1 MNKEIYFEERWTPI
15 TSKSVPNI
23 IEGMY
28 FISDRGRVISKSSHR
43 KNIKILALVQTVN
56 GYYRVNLRDNNGN
69 GRYYLIHRIEM
80 IEFYPVPNYED
91 LQVNHFDGNKANNC
105 IWNLEWVTPSYN
117 IKHAFMLGLKH
128 QYHGEDCSFSTIT
141 NAQAEQIAQMIC
153 SQKYTY
159 QQIANI
165 IGCSLSVVSNIGS
178 GSNWK
183 FIYDKYNLGRFK
195 KGFTLK
201 LSDDQL
207 HLLFQYFQDHKNIEY
222 RYKSDLYR
230 NALKDLFQ
238 IDMQQSMTAT
248 LSRLYGRQ
256 TRRDISDKY
265 DF

>member
-105 IWNLEWVTPSYN
+105 IWNS
-117 IKHAFMLGLKH
+117 
-128 QYHGEDCSFSTIT
+128 
-141 NAQAEQIAQMIC
+141 
-153 SQKYTY
+153 
-159 QQIANI
+159 
-165 IGCSLSVVSNIGS
+165 
-178 GSNWK
+178 
-183 FIYDKYNLGRFK
+183 R
-195 KGFTLK
+195 
-201 LSDDQL
+201 
-207 HLLFQYFQDHKNIEY
+207 
-222 RYKSDLYR
+222 R
-230 NALKDLFQ
+230 N
-238 IDMQQSMTAT
+238 T
-248 LSRLYGRQ
+248 
-256 TRRDISDKY
+256 
-265 DF
+265 